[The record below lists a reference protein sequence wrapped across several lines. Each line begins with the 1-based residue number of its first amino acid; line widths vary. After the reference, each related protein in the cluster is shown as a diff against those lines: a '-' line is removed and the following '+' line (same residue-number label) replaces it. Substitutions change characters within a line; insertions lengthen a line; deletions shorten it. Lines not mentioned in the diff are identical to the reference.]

1 MPINDLHDASASDAD
16 ADGAPARTGE
26 DVAPKRRKKPPV
38 TWPWLLAGMIV
49 VILISLVAGLMQTAN
64 ATSSMAYD
72 IGNALGRS
80 IIQGPL
86 LGLAVFGVIWLI
98 ALRRASKGRAHAHLA
113 ILIATAIGCGLL
125 MAPVASIRAADM
137 NSWAEMG
144 PVVEAGLVE
153 ADALT
158 ADVDKEIARVDI
170 EALFQPRALKAPG
183 GYGKVRAEIA
193 RRRGLVQR
201 SVTEGAAIAAR
212 IRTRM
217 GATIRDPGRRD
228 DALKGFDAGVAER
241 QARTVPFL
249 ELQEKMFVNAEA
261 QIALLERV
269 SWQPEGGMFAFT
281 RQSDLDAFNRLA
293 AENSRMMQEAERIRA
308 NLKVEQ
314 DLNREGI
321 RKELDAV
328 SPQP

>member
-1 MPINDLHDASASDAD
+1 MQINDLHEAPAPNT
-16 ADGAPARTGE
+16 GTGGEPARTGE
-26 DVAPKRRKKPPV
+26 DVAPKRRRKPPV
-38 TWPWLLAGMIV
+38 TWPWLFAGTIV
-49 VILISLVAGLMQTAN
+49 IILVSLVAGLLQAES
-64 ATSSMAYD
+64 ATGNMAYD
-72 IGNALGRS
+72 IGTALGRS

-113 ILIATAIGCGLL
+113 ILIATAIGCGIL

-193 RRRGLVQR
+193 RRRGLIQR

-228 DALKGFDAGVAER
+228 DALKGFDAGLAER
-241 QARTVPFL
+241 QARTAPLL

-261 QIALLERV
+261 QIALLERAP
-269 SWQPEGGMFAFT
+269 WQPEDGMFAFT

-293 AENSRMMQEAERIRA
+293 AENGRLIQEAERVRA

-328 SPQP
+328 SSQP